1 LTPKEKARARRPPKG
16 RVITFY
22 SYKGGTGRSM
32 ALANVAWMLAL
43 RGERVLVVDWDLE
56 APGVHRYFHPFLE
69 DKDLVSTEGLLD
81 FVVKLAGQA
90 AAAPEPEALSDDD
103 VDVLQYTTM
112 LRWPT
117 GHQIR
122 WENFGLQARLDLLT
136 AGRQGPSYSAK
147 LNGFNWID
155 FYEKLGGRRLLTIA
169 RNQMSRLYDYV
180 LIDSRTGV
188 SDTSG
193 ICTVEMPDTLVVC
206 FTLNDQSII
215 GASGV
220 AESVLEQ
227 RKRLSEMFA
236 PAEAISPAL
245 PFRIFPVPMRVE
257 IVGEAAKREAAL
269 ALAQQRFS
277 GLIDHL
283 PVDRQSRYW
292 DSVQMPYFPLY
303 AFEEIPA
310 VFGDPANQE
319 ISLSTPVRSLT
330 QFLTDE
336 NSASPVPLHSEEA
349 EAERLRKLMLGW
361 YLRRGA
367 SSGIASVEMTDSTYD
382 RLDAGSKARMKQLIL
397 RLVQV
402 NLSAPPDPVTL
413 LLEDLEEL
421 LRNMALDLIGAG
433 VLQASGSSVF
443 LSDRRIAQ
451 KLEFASVVGSRGPN
465 VPSLAAEPAGRRPL
479 LAPGRQRPKRLASG
493 QAPRALAFLARR
505 RTDLNQAEVDFIT
518 QSDNRRGGSGK
529 IRLALSEGKYTWRSL
544 GVLASKA
551 GLTEPET
558 LNILRE
564 DPEIELSRGK
574 SGNIIGRLRTQA
586 APPVPGVRQ
595 TNLTSAY

>member
-1 LTPKEKARARRPPKG
+1 
-16 RVITFY
+16 
-22 SYKGGTGRSM
+22 M

-81 FVVKLAGQA
+81 FVIKLAGQA

-103 VDVLQYTTM
+103 VDVMQYTTM
-112 LRWPT
+112 LRWPA

-122 WENFGLQARLDLLT
+122 WENFGPQARLDLLT

-155 FYEKLGGRRLLTIA
+155 FYEKLGGRRLLTMA

-220 AESVLEQ
+220 AESVLAQ
-227 RKRLSEMFA
+227 RKRLSEMSA
-236 PAEAISPAL
+236 PSEALTPAL

-257 IVGEAAKREAAL
+257 VVGERTKREAAL
-269 ALAQQRFS
+269 VLAKQRFS
-277 GLIDHL
+277 GLIEHL
-283 PVDRQSRYW
+283 PTDRRSRYW
-292 DSVQMPYFPLY
+292 GSVEMPYFPFY

-310 VFGDPANQE
+310 VFGDPANQD
-319 ISLSTPVRSLT
+319 ISLSTPVRCLT

-336 NSASPVPLHSEEA
+336 NLAPPVLLHKEEA

-367 SSGIASVEMTDSTYD
+367 SSAIASVALTDSVYD
-382 RLDAGSKARMKQLIL
+382 RMDADSKERMKQLML

-402 NLSAPPDPVTL
+402 NLNGPPAPLTL
-413 LLEDLEEL
+413 PLEDLE
-421 LRNMALDLIGAG
+421 
-433 VLQASGSSVF
+433 GSLF
-443 LSDRRIAQ
+443 
-451 KLEFASVVGSRGPN
+451 K
-465 VPSLAAEPAGRRPL
+465 
-479 LAPGRQRPKRLASG
+479 K
-493 QAPRALAFLARR
+493 
-505 RTDLNQAEVDFIT
+505 
-518 QSDNRRGGSGK
+518 
-529 IRLALSEGKYTWRSL
+529 
-544 GVLASKA
+544 
-551 GLTEPET
+551 
-558 LNILRE
+558 
-564 DPEIELSRGK
+564 
-574 SGNIIGRLRTQA
+574 
-586 APPVPGVRQ
+586 
-595 TNLTSAY
+595 